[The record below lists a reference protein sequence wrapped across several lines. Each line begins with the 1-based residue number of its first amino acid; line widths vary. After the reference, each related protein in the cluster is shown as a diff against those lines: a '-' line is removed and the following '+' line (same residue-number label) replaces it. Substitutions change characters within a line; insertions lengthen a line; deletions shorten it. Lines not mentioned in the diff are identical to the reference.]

1 MANKDS
7 REQQDAGSKRDESLS
22 PLQLPAITGE
32 EKDVATAAH
41 SHFEAGN
48 YNGCV
53 EQVRKLANMRPTDP
67 KVQHNLAVALFYQ
80 SGCRKVDE
88 YRRSLGNVCSQ
99 VHVDLEQIDSLGDA
113 DQAIFFFNNAVLLH
127 HLRQHHQ
134 AIRVLEK
141 LFQVIEP
148 LEEWVA
154 VRILLLLIES
164 YLITHQPDK
173 ALATLVY
180 LEKLMQT
187 SEAKKEAADKG
198 KDSKDD
204 EHRPVDTEKVKAKI
218 HQHPNHHH
226 PTLQKT
232 SIITNHHPL
241 LTIHH
246 QPITTIT
253 IYNQNII
260 PLDIGKIL
268 TLSASPPLLAHGLH
282 ELLLDHFEDI
292 TEDPLRSQENC
303 GDSKDDEHRPVDTEK
318 VKAKIHQF
326 KTKCYLQL
334 KHLKFCKR
342 EIKSVKTVMNSNG
355 AYRHRGQEAMSD
367 KLGKINLHSLR
378 KKSQRINQRFTQ
390 MTGFG
395 TQFKTKCY
403 LQLKHLKFCK
413 REIKSVK
420 TVMNSNGAQSPITLF
435 LKANFE
441 FERQNNRKAIKLLN
455 SSPEGLDYNQMG
467 QCIPVMYY
475 NNLVSIHY
483 AMHKYHLGAH
493 YARRAL
499 QENATAVK
507 ELPKKS
513 GRAIQTLGMNHHH
526 ELLYNTGIV
535 LLHAG
540 RPLAAFDCLVEAV
553 QVFPTNPRLWLR
565 LAECCIAAN
574 KTLSEGESKGGNKQS
589 IVHSTIGTGSH
600 RKFIL
605 SPGGL
610 DTNYGTDIQPAAMP
624 VASLEFAS
632 LCLSNALSLLPE
644 KPGSVPTTPISSQN
658 SVGSEASDA
667 ASKLSGPPT
676 IPAPPGP
683 PLKPTEVSNL
693 RCSVMA
699 ATAYVSLSLGDDV
712 TALEH
717 ARSLL
722 GQPKLSGSL
731 QFLARMYAAEA
742 LLKHDQI
749 GEAIQLL
756 NPETV
761 CDVSVIITPTPDFG
775 ENKDRDRNEK
785 SNNHDGGSSGGGG
798 GGGGGNNNN
807 TSDPNEGT
815 EPRKVIHQYYP
826 ASIQVAR
833 AHMFFNLATTHVFRS
848 EWDKARRC
856 LQQGCSMVP
865 VHDIPKQA
873 LYTAIYLELHTGNY
887 SLALQMVK
895 KQQLIPYIKI
905 TPVPFIE
912 PINRPVPVPASST
925 PSGFPAPIGPPSTS
939 RSSSSF
945 GLPTP
950 IGAGKPSANT
960 WR

>member
-1 MANKDS
+1 MAEKDS
-7 REQQDAGSKRDESLS
+7 REQQDAGSKRDESPS
-22 PLQLPAITGE
+22 PLQIPAITGE
-32 EKDVATAAH
+32 EKDVSTAAH

-99 VHVDLEQIDSLGDA
+99 VHVDLEQIESLEDA

-148 LEEWVA
+148 LEEWLA

-187 SEAKKEAADKG
+187 SEAKKEAAEKG
-198 KDSKDD
+198 KDS
-204 EHRPVDTEKVKAKI
+204 
-218 HQHPNHHH
+218 
-226 PTLQKT
+226 
-232 SIITNHHPL
+232 
-241 LTIHH
+241 
-246 QPITTIT
+246 
-253 IYNQNII
+253 
-260 PLDIGKIL
+260 
-268 TLSASPPLLAHGLH
+268 
-282 ELLLDHFEDI
+282 
-292 TEDPLRSQENC
+292 
-303 GDSKDDEHRPVDTEK
+303 SKDEEHRPVDTEK

-355 AYRHRGQEAMSD
+355 AQ
-367 KLGKINLHSLR
+367 
-378 KKSQRINQRFTQ
+378 
-390 MTGFG
+390 
-395 TQFKTKCY
+395 
-403 LQLKHLKFCK
+403 
-413 REIKSVK
+413 
-420 TVMNSNGAQSPITLF
+420 QSPITLF

-475 NNLVSIHY
+475 NNLVAIHY

-499 QENATAVK
+499 QENASAIK

-513 GRAIQTLGMNHHH
+513 GRTIQTLGMNHHH

-574 KTLSEGESKGGNKQS
+574 KTAGEGETKGGSKQG
-589 IVHSTIGTGSH
+589 IIHSTVGTGSH

-610 DTNYGTDIQPAAMP
+610 DTNYGSDIQPAAMP

-644 KPGSVPTTPISSQN
+644 KPGSLPTTPISSQN
-658 SVGSEASDA
+658 SVGSEASDT
-667 ASKLSGPPT
+667 ASKQTGPAS

-683 PLKPTEVSNL
+683 SLKPTEVSSL

-712 TALEH
+712 TALEN
-717 ARSLL
+717 ARALMA
-722 GQPKLSGSL
+722 QPKISGSL

-756 NPETV
+756 NPESV
-761 CDVSVIITPTPDFG
+761 CDVSVLITPTPDFG

-785 SNNHDGGSSGGGG
+785 SNNHDGGSG
-798 GGGGGNNNN
+798 GGGGGNNNAG
-807 TSDPNEGT
+807 DPNEGT

-887 SLALQMVK
+887 SMALQMVK
-895 KQQLIPYIKI
+895 KQQMIPYIKI

-912 PINRPVPVPASST
+912 PINKPPPASSST
-925 PSGFPAPIGPPSTS
+925 PSSFPAPIGPPTTS
-939 RSSSSF
+939 RPSGF

-950 IGAGKPSANT
+950 IGGGKPSANT

>member
-218 HQHPNHHH
+218 HQ
-226 PTLQKT
+226 
-232 SIITNHHPL
+232 
-241 LTIHH
+241 
-246 QPITTIT
+246 
-253 IYNQNII
+253 
-260 PLDIGKIL
+260 
-268 TLSASPPLLAHGLH
+268 
-282 ELLLDHFEDI
+282 
-292 TEDPLRSQENC
+292 
-303 GDSKDDEHRPVDTEK
+303 
-318 VKAKIHQF
+318 
-326 KTKCYLQL
+326 
-334 KHLKFCKR
+334 
-342 EIKSVKTVMNSNG
+342 
-355 AYRHRGQEAMSD
+355 
-367 KLGKINLHSLR
+367 
-378 KKSQRINQRFTQ
+378 
-390 MTGFG
+390 
-395 TQFKTKCY
+395 FKTKCY

-475 NNLVSIHY
+475 NNLVAIHY

-574 KTLSEGESKGGNKQS
+574 KTMSEGESKGGSKQS

-658 SVGSEASDA
+658 SVSSEASDA
-667 ASKLSGPPT
+667 ASKLTGPPT

-785 SNNHDGGSSGGGG
+785 SNNHDGGSGGG

-807 TSDPNEGT
+807 TSDANEGT

-826 ASIQVAR
+826 ASVHVAR

-905 TPVPFIE
+905 APVPFIE

-939 RSSSSF
+939 RSSSSSSF

-950 IGAGKPSANT
+950 IGAGKPNANT